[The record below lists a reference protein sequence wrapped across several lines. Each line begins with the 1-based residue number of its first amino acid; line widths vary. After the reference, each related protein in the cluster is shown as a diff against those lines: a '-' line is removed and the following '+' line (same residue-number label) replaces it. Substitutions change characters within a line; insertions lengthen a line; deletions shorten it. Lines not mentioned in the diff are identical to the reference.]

1 MHIFFQDLG
10 SHHHH
15 DAPHLG
21 QEGQSPKP
29 PKGTGKG
36 PAKGGK
42 GPPAKG
48 KARGK
53 EVPVVRCI
61 WCVGKGG
68 VVVRSNLIFLQVWE
82 ESVVYGAG
90 SRNRKNLETI

>member
-1 MHIFFQDLG
+1 MQIFFQDLG
-10 SHHHH
+10 SHHHHH

-21 QEGQSPKP
+21 QEGQSPPP

-48 KARGK
+48 KAKGK
-53 EVPVVRCI
+53 EVPVVRLC
-61 WCVGKGG
+61 G
-68 VVVRSNLIFLQVWE
+68 VFGAWVKVVSLFEV
-82 ESVVYGAG
+82 
-90 SRNRKNLETI
+90 T